1 MSLNFTFCKLNHQGG
16 LIFDTISS
24 NSPIILICAKQMNF
38 NQWLE
43 QQYLDWEHQSGHRK
57 TLQQF
62 ADYLGIS
69 SSLLSHYLSGSR
81 EPAQVNLDKIA
92 DKLGDEAYDV
102 LERPRPDP
110 LLRNMIRKWGRLSDE
125 QKARIESITKEQT

>member
-1 MSLNFTFCKLNHQGG
+1 MK
-16 LIFDTISS
+16 
-24 NSPIILICAKQMNF
+24 F

-43 QQYLDWEHQSGHRK
+43 QQYLDWEHQSGRRK

-81 EPAQVNLDKIA
+81 EPAAENLDKIA
-92 DKLGDEAYDV
+92 DKLGDEVYDV

-110 LLRNMIRKWGRLSDE
+110 ILRNVIRKWGKLSDE
-125 QKARIESITKEQT
+125 QKARIETITNEQN

>member
-1 MSLNFTFCKLNHQGG
+1 MK
-16 LIFDTISS
+16 
-24 NSPIILICAKQMNF
+24 F

-43 QQYLDWEHQSGHRK
+43 QQYLDWEHQSGRRK

-81 EPAQVNLDKIA
+81 EPAQENLDKIA
-92 DKLGDEAYDV
+92 DKLGDKAYDA

-110 LLRNMIRKWGRLSDE
+110 VLRKVIRKWGELSDE
-125 QKARIESITKEQT
+125 QKARIESITNE